1 MKSNYVLLASALL
14 LSVATFAQKDQ
25 IKAAE
30 KALKAGNAQE
40 AITILQGAEAASATA
55 PDAEK
60 AQFCF
65 VKGNA
70 HLALA
75 NKNEDT
81 DKNLSAAAKAYQDLL
96 AIEKASG
103 KAKYSAQAS
112 TSIIDIKYKLINA
125 AIADTKGIDE
135 AVLEC
140 TFSIN
145 KQMESYKLALNAEN
159 EKLIAK
165 LKNDLSECEKIKDIK
180 YRLSAKKLYDA
191 YLLDKKDTIN
201 LYYAASTYVNAKEYD
216 KAYNA
221 YEELKKL
228 NYSGK
233 GTNYFAISKVNGQ
246 EQQFSTAKERDQM
259 VKLGTHEKPRTEEI
273 PSKRGEI
280 FKNMALILVQNG
292 KVAEAK
298 KAVAEARV
306 ANPDDKSLILTEAN
320 LYLDTKD
327 FDTYKKLITEVLASN
342 PNDADLVFNLGVISY
357 NAKNLVEAEG
367 YYKKAIEIKPDY
379 VNAYLNL
386 AILKLDADKKLF
398 DEIQKL
404 GNSEK
409 DNKRYEVLKKQ
420 REAVFTSAL
429 PYLEKAAELD
439 DTNEEVKSTLLSV
452 YRALEMTD
460 KAKAL
465 KAKMKK

>member
-1 MKSNYVLLASALL
+1 MKSKYVLLASALL
-14 LSVATFAQKDQ
+14 ISVATFAQKDQ

-40 AITILQGAEAASATA
+40 TITILQGAEAASAAA

-60 AQFCF
+60 AQFNF
-65 VKGNA
+65 VKANA

-75 NKNEDT
+75 TKNEDV
-81 DKNLSAAAKAYQDLL
+81 DANLSAAAKGYQEVVS
-96 AIEKASG
+96 IEKASG
-103 KAKYSAQAS
+103 KDKFTAQA
-112 TSIIDIKYKLINA
+112 TKSIIDVKYKLING
-125 AIADTKGIDE
+125 AIADSK
-135 AVLEC
+135 
-140 TFSIN
+140 
-145 KQMESYKLALNAEN
+145 AE
-159 EKLIAK
+159 KHAAG
-165 LKNDLSECEKIKDIK
+165 
-180 YRLSAKKLYDA
+180 AKKLYDA
-191 YLLDKKDTIN
+191 YLLDKRDTIN
-201 LYYAASTYVNAKEYD
+201 LYYAASTFVNAKEYET
-216 KAYNA
+216 AYNA
-221 YEELKKL
+221 YDELKRL

-233 GTNYFAISKVNGQ
+233 GTNYYAVNKINGE
-246 EQQFSTAKERDQM
+246 EQFFSTAKERDQM
-259 VKLGTHEKPRTEEI
+259 VKLGTHEKPRTEAI

-280 FKNMALILVQNG
+280 YKNMALILVQNG
-292 KVAEAK
+292 KIAEAK

-306 ANPDDKSLILTEAN
+306 TNPDDKSLILTEAN

-327 FDTYKKLITEVLASN
+327 YDTYKKLITEVLAQS

-357 NAKNLVEAEG
+357 NAKNFAEAET
-367 YYKKAIEIKPDY
+367 YYKRAVEIKPDY

-398 DEIQKL
+398 EEIQKL

-429 PYLEKAAELD
+429 PYLVKASELD
-439 DTNEEVKSTLLSV
+439 GTNEEVKGTLLSV
-452 YRALEMTD
+452 YRALEMTE

-465 KAKMKK
+465 KAKMK

>member
-1 MKSNYVLLASALL
+1 MKSKYVLLASALL
-14 LSVATFAQKDQ
+14 ISVATFAQKDQ

-40 AITILQGAEAASATA
+40 AITILQGAEAASASA

-60 AQFCF
+60 AQFHF
-65 VKGNA
+65 IKANA

-75 NKNEDT
+75 TKNEDT
-81 DKNLSAAAKAYQDLL
+81 DANLSAAAKAYQEVLS
-96 AIEKASG
+96 IEKTSG
-103 KAKYSAQAS
+103 KAKFSAQAS
-112 TSIIDIKYKLINA
+112 TSIIDVKYKLINS
-125 AIADTKGIDE
+125 AIADSKADKHATG
-135 AVLEC
+135 
-140 TFSIN
+140 
-145 KQMESYKLALNAEN
+145 
-159 EKLIAK
+159 
-165 LKNDLSECEKIKDIK
+165 
-180 YRLSAKKLYDA
+180 AKKLYDA

-201 LYYAASTYVNAKEYD
+201 LYYAASTYVNAKEYET
-216 KAYNA
+216 AYNA
-221 YEELKKL
+221 YDELKKL

-233 GTNYFAISKVNGQ
+233 GTNFYAVNKINGE
-246 EQQFSTAKERDQM
+246 EQIFSTAKERDQM
-259 VKLGTHEKPRTEEI
+259 VKLGTHEKPRNEEL

-280 FKNMALILVQNG
+280 YKNMALILVQNG

-298 KAVAEARV
+298 KAIAEARV
-306 ANPDDKSLILTEAN
+306 ANPEDKTLILTEAN

-327 FDTYKKLITEVLASN
+327 FDTYKKLITEVLAQS

-357 NAKNLVEAEG
+357 NAKNLVEAET
-367 YYKKAIEIKPDY
+367 YYKRAIEIKPDY

-398 DEIQKL
+398 EEIQKL

-420 REAVFTSAL
+420 REAVFASAL
-429 PYLEKAAELD
+429 PYLEKASELD
-439 DTNEEVKSTLLSV
+439 ATNEEVKGTLLSV
-452 YRALEMTD
+452 YRALEMTE

>member
-1 MKSNYVLLASALL
+1 MKSKYVLLASALL
-14 LSVATFAQKDQ
+14 ISVATFAQKDQ

-40 AITILQGAEAASATA
+40 AIIILQGAEAASSTA

-60 AQFCF
+60 AQFHF
-65 VKGNA
+65 VKANA

-75 NKNEDT
+75 TKNEDT
-81 DKNLSAAAKAYQDLL
+81 DANLSAAAKAYQEVLS
-96 AIEKASG
+96 IEKTSG
-103 KAKYSAQAS
+103 KAKFSAQAS
-112 TSIIDIKYKLINA
+112 TSIIDVKYKLINS
-125 AIADTKGIDE
+125 AIADSKADKHAAG
-135 AVLEC
+135 
-140 TFSIN
+140 
-145 KQMESYKLALNAEN
+145 
-159 EKLIAK
+159 
-165 LKNDLSECEKIKDIK
+165 
-180 YRLSAKKLYDA
+180 AKKLYNA

-201 LYYAASTYVNAKEYD
+201 LYYAASTYVNAKEYET
-216 KAYNA
+216 AYNA
-221 YEELKKL
+221 YDELKKL

-233 GTNYFAISKVNGQ
+233 GTNFYAVNKINGE
-246 EQQFSTAKERDQM
+246 EQIFSTAKERDQM
-259 VKLGTHEKPRTEEI
+259 VKLGTHEKPRNEEL

-280 FKNMALILVQNG
+280 YKNMALILVQNG

-298 KAVAEARV
+298 KAIAEARV
-306 ANPDDKSLILTEAN
+306 ANPEDKTLILTEAN

-327 FDTYKKLITEVLASN
+327 FDTYKKLITEVLAQS

-357 NAKNLVEAEG
+357 NAKNLAEAET
-367 YYKKAIEIKPDY
+367 YYKRAIEIKPDY

-398 DEIQKL
+398 EEIQKL

-420 REAVFTSAL
+420 REVVFTSAL
-429 PYLEKAAELD
+429 PYLEKASELD
-439 DTNEEVKSTLLSV
+439 GSNEEVKGTLLSV
-452 YRALEMTD
+452 YRALEMTE

>member
-1 MKSNYVLLASALL
+1 MKSKYVLLASALL
-14 LSVATFAQKDQ
+14 ISVATFAQKDQ

-40 AITILQGAEAASATA
+40 AITILQGAEAASAAA

-60 AQFCF
+60 AQFQF
-65 VKGNA
+65 VKANA

-75 NKNEDT
+75 TKNENT
-81 DKNLSAAAKAYQDLL
+81 DDNLSAAAKAYQEVLS
-96 AIEKASG
+96 IEKTSG
-103 KAKYSAQAS
+103 KVKFSAQAS
-112 TSIIDIKYKLINA
+112 TSIIDVKYKLINA
-125 AIADTKGIDE
+125 AIADSK
-135 AVLEC
+135 
-140 TFSIN
+140 
-145 KQMESYKLALNAEN
+145 AE
-159 EKLIAK
+159 KHAAG
-165 LKNDLSECEKIKDIK
+165 
-180 YRLSAKKLYDA
+180 AKKLYDA

-201 LYYAASTYVNAKEYD
+201 LYYAASTYVNAKEYET
-216 KAYNA
+216 AYNA
-221 YEELKKL
+221 YDELKKL

-233 GTNYFAISKVNGQ
+233 GTNFYAVNKINGE
-246 EQQFSTAKERDQM
+246 EQFFPTAKERDQM
-259 VKLGTHEKPRTEEI
+259 VKLGTHEKPRTEDI

-298 KAVAEARV
+298 KAVAEARA
-306 ANPDDKSLILTEAN
+306 ANPDDKSLVLTEAN

-327 FDTYKKLITEVLASN
+327 YDTYKKLITEVLAQS

-357 NAKNLVEAEG
+357 NAKNLVEAEK
-367 YYKKAIEIKPDY
+367 YYKRAIEIKPDY

-398 DEIQKL
+398 EEIQKL

-429 PYLEKAAELD
+429 PYLEKASELD
-439 DTNEEVKSTLLSV
+439 GTNEEVKGTLLSV
-452 YRALEMTD
+452 YRALEMTE